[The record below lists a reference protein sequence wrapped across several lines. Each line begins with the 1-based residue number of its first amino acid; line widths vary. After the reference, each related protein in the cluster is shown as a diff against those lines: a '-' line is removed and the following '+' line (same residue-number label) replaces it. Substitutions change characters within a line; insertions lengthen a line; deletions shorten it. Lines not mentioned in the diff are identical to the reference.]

1 MTGAVRAA
9 WRVLLVASCCGSI
22 APGIAAADDPTTVS
36 GGRLYEKYCATRL
49 AEQFRHCLDL
59 RRLKADELP
68 RFVNALQHGKN
79 AMPSWQGVL
88 RQKQIEA
95 LWLYIRA
102 HAYQP

>member
-1 MTGAVRAA
+1 
-9 WRVLLVASCCGSI
+9 
-22 APGIAAADDPTTVS
+22 
-36 GGRLYEKYCATRL
+36 
-49 AEQFRHCLDL
+49 L